1 MKDEFWVVICDAEP
15 SALGLVEKSRELAF
29 SRNMLSCAV
38 LINENESLA
47 DAIFAAGA
55 ERIYYINADASDVV
69 LESDLRD
76 CLTRL
81 VESEKPEAVLFEYS
95 AFTGAVAPAVA
106 MKLNRGITADCTEL
120 KWDDSFGL
128 LQIRPTFGGRKIAV
142 NRSINKPYI
151 ATVRRGVFAYRK
163 IWQSNETKEIIRV
176 SLTRTEEKIK
186 LLNIPE
192 CIKQGK
198 SLTGAGIVLS
208 GGLGLGSRENFDKL
222 YLLAERLDAAV
233 GASRAAVA
241 EGFASYG
248 HQVGQTGVSVRPD
261 VYVAF
266 GISGAVQHLSGIMGA
281 GKIIA
286 VNNDPKAPIH
296 NYSDFSVIA
305 DCNAFIEEMLEK
317 TQGGKFKG

>member
-1 MKDEFWVVICDAEP
+1 MKNEFWVTVCDAGL
-15 SALGLVEKSRELAF
+15 SALGLVEKSRELA
-29 SRNMLSCAV
+29 SARNMLACAV
-38 LINENESLA
+38 LINEDERLA
-47 DAIFAAGA
+47 EAIFAAGA
-55 ERIYYINADASDVV
+55 ERIYYINADAFNVSR
-69 LESDLRD
+69 EADLCD
-76 CLTRL
+76 CLAQL
-81 VESEKPEAVLFEYS
+81 IESEKPAAVLFEYS

-106 MKLNRGITADCTEL
+106 MKLGRGITADCTEL
-120 KWDDSFGL
+120 KWDDNFGL

-142 NRSINKPYI
+142 NRSINQPYI
-151 ATVRRGVFAYRK
+151 ATVRQGVFAYKK
-163 IWQSNETKEIIRV
+163 IWQNNKAKEIVRV
-176 SLTRTEEKIK
+176 SLRKTEDKIK

-192 CIKQGK
+192 CITQGK
-198 SLTGAGIVLS
+198 SLTGAGVVLS

-222 YLLAERLDAAV
+222 CLLAERLDAAV

-266 GISGAVQHLSGIMGA
+266 GISGAVQHLSGIMGS

-305 DCNAFIEEMLEK
+305 DCNAFIEEMLVK
-317 TQGGKFKG
+317 TQG